1 MKLLVCI
8 VKNHRHAEDILTGFL
23 ELGVRGATVVDGRG
37 MGQIVA
43 SDIPIF
49 AGFKSLFP
57 VGGGATYLVLSVM
70 DAELSERAIKVI
82 DEVCGS
88 LDKPGAGIA
97 FTIPVDEAYGLAEE
111 IR

>member
-1 MKLLVCI
+1 MELLVCI

-23 ELGVRGATVVDGRG
+23 ELGVRGATVIDGRG

-57 VGGGATYLVLSVM
+57 VGGGATYMVLSVM
-70 DAELSERAIKVI
+70 EAALTDRAIGVI

-88 LDKPGAGIA
+88 LEKPGAGIA
-97 FTIPVDEAYGLAEE
+97 FTIPVSRVVGLAQE